1 MKILLATDGSDTA
14 EAAVDFL
21 ARFPFPKQSE
31 VTMLTVIRED
41 VFEEKDVEGLS
52 DELRQTLKETRD
64 SVREEGEQLIASEVE
79 RLRKAGWAGST
90 EVRFG
95 HPAHEIVRAAEDLK
109 VDLLVVGSHG
119 LKGMRRFLLG
129 SVSSNVLHYAP
140 CSVLIVRTPTE
151 EPAPAEGEKAWRVLL
166 AYDNSE
172 PAKKA
177 VELCASL
184 PIDEKVAVHAL
195 SVLPLVKLYRQDIQQ
210 RLSTLWHQKKK
221 AAQAALEWVTRE
233 VSWTTSNVSAEIRES
248 SDVAQEILDDATR
261 LNSDLIILGDKGK
274 SAIEKFLIGTVTNR
288 VARHAPCSV
297 WVVRS

>member
-1 MKILLATDGSDTA
+1 MKILLATDGSETA

-41 VFEEKDVEGLS
+41 IFEEKDVEGLS
-52 DELRQTLKETRD
+52 EELRQALKETQE
-64 SVREEGEQLIASEVE
+64 SVREEGEQLIAGEVD

-95 HPAHEIVRAAEDLK
+95 HPAHEIVRAAADLK

-129 SVSSNVLHYAP
+129 SVSHNVLHYAP
-140 CSVLIVRTPTE
+140 CSVLIVKTPA
-151 EPAPAEGEKAWRVLL
+151 APVEGEKTWRVLL

-184 PIDEKVAVHAL
+184 PIDEKVAVNAL
-195 SVLPLVKLYRQDIQQ
+195 SVLPLVKLYRQDIRQ
-210 RLSTLWHQKKK
+210 RLSSFWHQKKK
-221 AAQAALEWVTRE
+221 AAQAALEWVTKE
-233 VSWTTSNVSAEIRES
+233 VRWTTPNVSAEIRES
-248 SDVAQEILDDATR
+248 SDVAQEILDDAAR
-261 LNSDLIILGDKGK
+261 YNSDLIILGDKGK
-274 SAIEKFLIGTVTNR
+274 SAIEKFLVGTVTNR

-297 WVVRS
+297 WVVRN